1 MSAEQ
6 FEQAKEAFAYKHAT
20 PDMSRIEEGF
30 VPSEDNIN
38 ALLSD
43 LTSLLEQHKEVILRE
58 ELIAYDK
65 WASRKKWMTGVI
77 LSPEK
82 AVDEY
87 LEYLKNVK
95 K

>member
-1 MSAEQ
+1 MTEQ
-6 FEQAKEAFAYKHAT
+6 FEQAKRELAEKWGYLTFDYVENNCQ
-20 PDMSRIEEGF
+20 DEF
-30 VPSEDNIN
+30 
-38 ALLSD
+38 LSD
-43 LTSLLEQHKEVILRE
+43 LNSLLEQHKEVILRE

-87 LEYLKNVK
+87 LEYLKNAK